1 MHPAFS
7 SIPKIVDFAEVNQ
20 WRSLEESWQYLE
32 NVDWTH
38 LVLASGKLV
47 LQKNVLDRREGE
59 KEKASTWRDF

>member
-1 MHPAFS
+1 MDPAFS

-38 LVLASGKLV
+38 LALASGKLV
-47 LQKNVLDRREGE
+47 FQKSCIG
-59 KEKASTWRDF
+59 